1 MASSAP
7 AWETLKENAA
17 PAKGGRDAGRLAA
30 ALAAPRPSAAPPAA
44 YGGVPS
50 DPRAAARAAFDARVA
65 AAPDSLAA
73 LAVWKQ
79 CVG

>member
-1 MASSAP
+1 MATSSAP

-17 PAKGGRDAGRLAA
+17 PTKGGRDAGRLAV
-30 ALAAPRPSAAPPAA
+30 ALAAAPRPSAAPPASD
-44 YGGVPS
+44 GGVAPS
-50 DPRAAARAAFDARVA
+50 DPRAAARASFDARVA

-79 CVG
+79 